1 MQVFKAKG
9 EKVLMLFKDQNY
21 DFKDISVY
29 VGEIIYKNISDFF
42 IAKELKYEPLL
53 DFLQQE
59 KITKIFLDVSIK
71 LQFDGIDYCDIFLF
85 SKRNFA
91 SFLVFWKK
99 FRFRL

>member
-53 DFLQQE
+53 DFCNKKKSL
-59 KITKIFLDVSIK
+59 K
-71 LQFDGIDYCDIFLF
+71 Y
-85 SKRNFA
+85 
-91 SFLVFWKK
+91 FWMQV
-99 FRFRL
+99 